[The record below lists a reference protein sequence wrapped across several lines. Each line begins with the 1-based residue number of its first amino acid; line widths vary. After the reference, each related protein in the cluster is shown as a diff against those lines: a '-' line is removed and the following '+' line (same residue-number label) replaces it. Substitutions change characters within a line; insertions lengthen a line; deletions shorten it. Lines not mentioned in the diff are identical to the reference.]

1 MRVNLSGFPSDN
13 FGGLTR
19 STFTLYSPGGTS
31 SMRNVPSGPNIDRL
45 GTQPKAASHLEVSG
59 GEMKVALPRS
69 AAVDLDAES
78 RGGKVITAIPVTMTV
93 SGEQK
98 HGTLRGKINGGGP
111 RLNLRTSSGDIRL
124 SQSPA
129 LSEGAR

>member
-1 MRVNLSGFPSDN
+1 M
-13 FGGLTR
+13 
-19 STFTLYSPGGTS
+19 
-31 SMRNVPSGPNIDRL
+31 
-45 GTQPKAASHLEVSG
+45 
-59 GEMKVALPRS
+59 ALPRGV
-69 AAVDLDAES
+69 AIDLDAES
-78 RGGKVITAIPVTMTV
+78 SGGKVVTAIPVTMTA

-111 RLNLRTSSGDIRL
+111 RLNLRTSSGDIHL